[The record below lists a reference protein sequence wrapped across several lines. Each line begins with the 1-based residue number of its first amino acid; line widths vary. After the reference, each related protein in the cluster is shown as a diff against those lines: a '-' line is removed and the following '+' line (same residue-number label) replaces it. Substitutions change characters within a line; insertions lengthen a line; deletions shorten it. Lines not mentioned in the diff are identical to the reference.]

1 MEDNED
7 IPPGC
12 KAYEWSM
19 VVFSYFVGV
28 SWINSLKFCR
38 VFGGMRSFIEII
50 MQIIISD
57 LVKLFCIV
65 LIVLLTAFST
75 SQFFIP
81 NKHLFLED
89 KEGYVQTFGGEVRT
103 QFTIA
108 FGYWGDDER
117 FPFSKSFWTFT
128 TLSCFSIGIV
138 MMNLL
143 IAITTAIYEDTMDNK
158 EKSEY
163 IQLCAVIYDFETLV
177 FDICRDSN
185 EKDEGRHL
193 ITAQKETEDQ

>member
-1 MEDNED
+1 MEDQAD
-7 IPPGC
+7 KPPGC
-12 KAYEWSM
+12 TAFEWSM

-65 LIVLLTAFST
+65 LIVLLLAFST

-89 KEGYVQTFGGEVRT
+89 PENFHPSFAGEVRT

-108 FGYWGDDER
+108 FGYWGDDDR
-117 FPFSKSFWTFT
+117 FPFSKSFWGFL
-128 TLSCFSIGIV
+128 TLSCFSIVII

-143 IAITTAIYEDTMDNK
+143 IAITTAIYEDTMENK
-158 EKSEY
+158 EKSEF
-163 IQLCAVIYDFETLV
+163 I
-177 FDICRDSN
+177 
-185 EKDEGRHL
+185 
-193 ITAQKETEDQ
+193 